1 MTNIQE
7 LVLVKMQALS
17 TEQQQSVLQ
26 FIDQISSSDQ
36 AIQEWESIIETA
48 ELMKVPNLLQQIE
61 TARAEYEKGDT
72 LSMEQI
78 FG

>member
-1 MTNIQE
+1 MSNIQE

-26 FIDQISSSDQ
+26 FIDEITSSEDN
-36 AIQEWESIIETA
+36 WESLIETN
-48 ELMKVPNLLQQIE
+48 ELMKIPNLLQQVE
-61 TARAEYEKGDT
+61 TARQEYQKGET